1 MYIELAKKNYPNKK
15 GKHSE
20 EAQFL
25 GDKD

>member
-1 MYIELAKKNYPNKK
+1 MYIELAKKNYPNRK
-15 GKHSE
+15 GKHSD